1 MDKNKKRY
9 LKEITKLTK
18 IEKIMLVIWI
28 LNGIYD
34 LFVAYIT
41 KNTVWIL
48 VSVMWFLLAHQ
59 EYTHL
64 KSKKLDNKL
73 IETQS
78 TLISKIFQILS
89 TNKEEK

>member
-1 MDKNKKRY
+1 MS
-9 LKEITKLTK
+9 
-18 IEKIMLVIWI
+18 
-28 LNGIYD
+28 
-34 LFVAYIT
+34 

-78 TLISKIFQILS
+78 TLISKIFQILDIS
-89 TNKEEK
+89 KEEK

>member
-1 MDKNKKRY
+1 MYKEQKKY

-28 LNGIYD
+28 INGIYD

-78 TLISKIFQILS
+78 TLISKIFQILDIS
-89 TNKEEK
+89 KEEK

>member
-1 MDKNKKRY
+1 MDKKQKKIY
-9 LKEITKLTK
+9 KEITKLTK

>member
-1 MDKNKKRY
+1 MDKNEKRY

-48 VSVMWFLLAHQ
+48 VSVMWFLLAFQ

-64 KSKKLDNKL
+64 KSKKINNKL
-73 IETQS
+73 IELQS

>member
-1 MDKNKKRY
+1 MDKEQKKHI
-9 LKEITKLTK
+9 KEITKLTK

-28 LNGIYD
+28 INGIYD

-41 KNTVWIL
+41 KNTVWLL
-48 VSVMWFLLAHQ
+48 VSVMWFLLAYQ

-78 TLISKIFQILS
+78 KLISKIFKLFEI
-89 TNKEEK
+89 KE

>member
-1 MDKNKKRY
+1 MDKNEKRY

-28 LNGIYD
+28 INGIFD

-48 VSVMWFLLAHQ
+48 VSVMWFLLAYQ

-64 KSKKLDNKL
+64 KSKKLNDRL
-73 IETQS
+73 IELQS
-78 TLISKIFQILS
+78 KLLSKIFKLFEI
-89 TNKEEK
+89 KEEK

>member
-1 MDKNKKRY
+1 MNKKQKRY

-18 IEKIMLVIWI
+18 AEKIILIIWI
-28 LNGIYD
+28 INAIFD
-34 LFVAYIT
+34 LFVAYMS

-48 VSVMWFLLAHQ
+48 VSMLWFVIVIQ

>member
-1 MDKNKKRY
+1 MDKERKKY

-41 KNTVWIL
+41 KNTVWLL

-78 TLISKIFQILS
+78 KLISKIFKLFEI
-89 TNKEEK
+89 KEEK

>member
-18 IEKIMLVIWI
+18 GEKIILIIWI
-28 LNGIYD
+28 LNAIFD
-34 LFVAYIT
+34 LFVAYMS

-64 KSKKLDNKL
+64 KSKKLNNRL

>member
-1 MDKNKKRY
+1 MNKKQKRY
-9 LKEITKLTK
+9 IKEITKLTK
-18 IEKIMLVIWI
+18 AEKIILIIWI
-28 LNGIYD
+28 INAIFD
-34 LFVAYIT
+34 LFVAYMS

>member
-18 IEKIMLVIWI
+18 GEKIILIIWI
-28 LNGIYD
+28 LNAIFD
-34 LFVAYIT
+34 LFVAYMS

-64 KSKKLDNKL
+64 KSKKINNKL
-73 IETQS
+73 IELQS
-78 TLISKIFQILS
+78 TLISKIFQILDIS
-89 TNKEEK
+89 KEEK

>member
-1 MDKNKKRY
+1 MDKKQKKIY
-9 LKEITKLTK
+9 KEITKLTK

-78 TLISKIFQILS
+78 TLISKIFQILDIS
-89 TNKEEK
+89 KEEK

>member
-1 MDKNKKRY
+1 MDKNEKRY

-28 LNGIYD
+28 INGIFD
-34 LFVAYIT
+34 LFVAYMS

-48 VSVMWFLLAHQ
+48 VSVMWFLLAFQ

-64 KSKKLDNKL
+64 KSKKINNKL
-73 IETQS
+73 IELQS

>member
-1 MDKNKKRY
+1 MDKNEKRY

-48 VSVMWFLLAHQ
+48 VSVMWFLLAYQ

-64 KSKKLDNKL
+64 KSKKLNDRL
-73 IETQS
+73 IELQS
-78 TLISKIFQILS
+78 KLLSKIFKLFEI
-89 TNKEEK
+89 KEEK

>member
-1 MDKNKKRY
+1 MDKERKKY

-28 LNGIYD
+28 INGIYD

-48 VSVMWFLLAHQ
+48 VSVMWFLLAYK

-64 KSKKLDNKL
+64 KSKKLNDRL
-73 IETQS
+73 IELQS
-78 TLISKIFQILS
+78 KLLSKIFKLFEI
-89 TNKEEK
+89 KEEK

>member
-1 MDKNKKRY
+1 MDKEQKRY
-9 LKEITKLTK
+9 IKEITKLTK

-28 LNGIYD
+28 INGIFD

-48 VSVMWFLLAHQ
+48 VSVMWFLLAYQ

-64 KSKKLDNKL
+64 KSKKLNDRL
-73 IETQS
+73 IELQS
-78 TLISKIFQILS
+78 KLLSKIFKLFEI
-89 TNKEEK
+89 KEEK

>member
-1 MDKNKKRY
+1 MDKERKKY

-28 LNGIYD
+28 INGIYD

>member
-1 MDKNKKRY
+1 MDKKQKKIY
-9 LKEITKLTK
+9 KEITKLTK
-18 IEKIMLVIWI
+18 GEKIILIIWI
-28 LNGIYD
+28 INAIFD
-34 LFVAYIT
+34 LFVAYMS

-48 VSVMWFLLAHQ
+48 VSVMWFLLAYQ